1 MLLLSLL
8 FRIKVDD
15 DDDDEDAAAVAFLL
29 PLPFLLLF
37 KALLVVVGMLLLM
50 MLLLVVVVI
59 LYQNSLFVCVYRV
72 SLFSRCFFPRVSLFS
87 SSFQRETIIFTT
99 KMAIIREDDV
109 NDDENNE
116 NNESSAEGSAN
127 KIADELET
135 IAMEQKQSKQ
145 AELLRELE
153 EELLKRENVSQTHS
167 LEEEEQSKQF
177 RIQMAKLAAQGNM
190 GLSKDKGGEMSA
202 LSPEECGGTTEKYS
216 WTQTETEISIHIPLE
231 SFEVKGKE
239 CKIEIKRKTLD
250 AKIRDAIVFSEGTK
264 NNRLFADVNVDE
276 STWEIDS
283 DEKLK
288 TKTLTVTLA
297 KAKRTMANKH
307 WSYVC
312 ENEPKIDV
320 EKFGPPV
327 VGVNERN
334 PMDMELM
341 GQMFEQMKTSSE
353 AA

>member
-15 DDDDEDAAAVAFLL
+15 DDDEDAAVVVGRRLFLST
-29 PLPFLLLF
+29 F

-50 MLLLVVVVI
+50 MVLVVVI
-59 LYQNSLFVCVYRV
+59 LYPSPKVRLSSCLFI
-72 SLFSRCFFPRVSLFS
+72 LALFPRESLFS
-87 SSFQRETIIFTT
+87 SFQQETIFTT
-99 KMAIIREDDV
+99 KMAIIREDDDDED
-109 NDDENNE
+109 DDENND
-116 NNESSAEGSAN
+116 NSVEGSSN

-145 AELLRELE
+145 AELLKELE

-264 NNRLFADVNVDE
+264 NNKLFADVNVDE

-320 EKFGPPV
+320 ERFGPPV

>member
-1 MLLLSLL
+1 
-8 FRIKVDD
+8 
-15 DDDDEDAAAVAFLL
+15 
-29 PLPFLLLF
+29 
-37 KALLVVVGMLLLM
+37 
-50 MLLLVVVVI
+50 
-59 LYQNSLFVCVYRV
+59 
-72 SLFSRCFFPRVSLFS
+72 
-87 SSFQRETIIFTT
+87 
-99 KMAIIREDDV
+99 MAIIREDDV
-109 NDDENNE
+109 NDDDDENNE
-116 NNESSAEGSAN
+116 NNESSAEGSTN

-288 TKTLTVTLA
+288 TKMLTVTLA